1 MGYTSLLH
9 INKIFIKKIKIL
21 EKISFSLKNLELS
34 EIMLIFVSVKDI
46 AESLPL
52 PAAIGSNESLA
63 LDRVG
68 EDITLYKNCP

>member
-1 MGYTSLLH
+1 M
-9 INKIFIKKIKIL
+9 
-21 EKISFSLKNLELS
+21 S

-68 EDITLYKNCP
+68 RI